1 MKIKLDHIT
10 NSSSSSF
17 VFIFRGKNKGD
28 LYKVLNEKYNELN
41 FYNFYDKDPKIFSA
55 LDIVDLLKE
64 NRRKLKCITINEYL
78 QKQINILKDLEE
90 IKEELVKENRS
101 KGLIDS
107 YNSMIH
113 ETIRNISTIERAI
126 DVDKMNLVLEA
137 SIGDNHGISGSK
149 LTSTMD
155 YCHDQIQG
163 FWTDLIILT
172 ESEH

>member
-1 MKIKLDHIT
+1 LKIKHDHIT

-17 VFIFRGKNKGD
+17 IFIFRGKDKGE
-28 LYKVLNEKYNELN
+28 LYKALLNKECVLN

-90 IKEELVKENRS
+90 IKEDLIKENRS
-101 KGLIDS
+101 KGLIDL
-107 YNSMIH
+107 YNSIIH

-126 DVDKMNLVLEA
+126 NVDKMNLVLEA
-137 SIGDNHGISGSK
+137 SIGDNHGISGSE
-149 LTSTMD
+149 LTSAMD
-155 YCHDQIQG
+155 YCHNQIQG